1 MHFKDIWDWYRQS
14 CETRRLKTTL
24 FAEQIE
30 MGTSLEMK
38 LHGLQGH
45 PSNHSLPSIV
55 VEQFE
60 SFVDKVSFPNRL
72 RADYSGAQYYF
83 RSDVIRVSMC
93 DIEKEHC
100 TYVIEMQTGEKPCL
114 TRKKRSLTGLF
125 NEEQLEIVR
134 REIPESSPNFKS
146 QRFILRGSADSRI
159 QESAN
164 SGEYKGCHE

>member
-1 MHFKDIWDWYRQS
+1 
-14 CETRRLKTTL
+14 
-24 FAEQIE
+24 

-45 PSNHSLPSIV
+45 PSNHSFPSIV

-100 TYVIEMQTGEKPCL
+100 TYVIEMRTGEKPCL

-125 NEEQLEIVR
+125 NEEQLEILLEEKYR
-134 REIPESSPNFKS
+134 KLHRISSHRDSFSEALQTVASEN
-146 QRFILRGSADSRI
+146 QQIQANTRFVVF
-159 QESAN
+159 
-164 SGEYKGCHE
+164 